1 MTCIEMRVTNKKV
14 GGGAPEETSAGPGLD
29 YIPLC
34 SPPYGGAKRSAGLPP
49 DNQGAS
55 ITCIETRVTNNK
67 VGGGA
72 YWKERRA
79 GIPPISSPP
88 ALDHIPLYS
97 TLYGGVKRE
106 GRVGPALSLLSL
118 LLPKVHKARL
128 FLRRS
133 RTLIACVA
141 AFEICEDRRRE
152 REREVF

>member
-67 VGGGA
+67 VGGGHTGRKGA
-72 YWKERRA
+72 
-79 GIPPISSPP
+79 PVSPP
-88 ALDHIPLYS
+88 FHHPL
-97 TLYGGVKRE
+97 
-106 GRVGPALSLLSL
+106 
-118 LLPKVHKARL
+118 
-128 FLRRS
+128 RS
-133 RTLIACVA
+133 ITSPFIAHYMGA
-141 AFEICEDRRRE
+141 
-152 REREVF
+152 